1 MPDVRRTN
9 RRGWSR
15 IALALGAA
23 CLTGCA
29 TSSSLQLGERAE
41 RVDDFDRAVVEYTKA
56 VRAKPDD
63 PEARAALDRARV
75 RASQEHYFKG
85 RRLAAEERYE
95 EAVVELRNEGDAI
108 VAHEDVGLRRG
119 CWRAGKEHA
128 NETQRRDRGRCGDA
142 SPPVHDVRHGAV
154 SANRCAA
161 DVALH
166 VTC

>member
-15 IALALGAA
+15 IALALRAA

-85 RRLAAEERYE
+85 RRLAAE
-95 EAVVELRNEGDAI
+95 
-108 VAHEDVGLRRG
+108 
-119 CWRAGKEHA
+119 
-128 NETQRRDRGRCGDA
+128 
-142 SPPVHDVRHGAV
+142 
-154 SANRCAA
+154 
-161 DVALH
+161 
-166 VTC
+166 